1 MGRGVAVASRGPGLG
16 RVVAFDAARGLGQV
30 QCEDGARLGFHATAV
45 GDGSRHIEVGTAVTF
60 TVGPGHGGRYEVR
73 SLSAL
78 PG

>member
-1 MGRGVAVASRGPGLG
+1 MVSRGPGVG
-16 RVVAFDAARGLGQV
+16 RVVAFDTARGLGEV
-30 QCEDGARLGFHATAV
+30 EGDDGARLGFHATV
-45 GDGSRHIEVGTAVTF
+45 IGDGSRHIEVGTTVTF